1 MTAGGRR
8 QTGRALPLALTA
20 LVSSAVFA
28 FGACPEPSGN
38 QAKLVDLDERLEA
51 LLDTGTRIRL
61 WGVDAP
67 QDDGKAAA
75 GARDRLAG
83 WLGGLPLTVRLLATQ
98 PDRWGRIE
106 AHVHAPAPGRREPL
120 LVSAALVD
128 AGLARVRIEAG
139 DPSCLTDLL
148 ALERAAR
155 RQGLGLWSDPRFR
168 PLQASDRT
176 AFAGRS
182 GEQVLVEGRVQS
194 VNDAGFAT
202 FLNFGPVHSVDFAV
216 SLRRPLLNALQA
228 AGRPPAFFQGH
239 LVQVRGLLDLRYGPQ
254 VDLDNAAA
262 LGLLDEEVTRSPY
275 SGRET
280 RR

>member
-8 QTGRALPLALTA
+8 QTGRALPLALAA

-38 QAKLVDLDERLEA
+38 LAKLVDLDERLEA
-51 LLDTGTRIRL
+51 VLDSGTRIRL
-61 WGVDAP
+61 WGVEAP

-75 GARDRLAG
+75 GARERLAG
-83 WLGGLPLTVRLLATQ
+83 WLGGLALSVHLLATQ

-106 AHVHAPAPGRREPL
+106 AHVHAPVPGRRDL
-120 LVSAALVD
+120 LDVSTALVD
-128 AGLARVRIEAG
+128 AGLARVRIETG
-139 DPSCLTDLL
+139 EPSCLADLL
-148 ALERAAR
+148 ALEHSAR
-155 RQGLGLWSDPRFR
+155 RQGLGLWADPRFR
-168 PLQASDRT
+168 PLHASDRS
-176 AFAGRS
+176 AFAGHS

-202 FLNFGPVHSVDFAV
+202 FLNFGPIRSVDFAV
-216 SLRRPLLNALQA
+216 SLRRPVLSGLQA
-228 AGRPPAFFQGH
+228 LGRPAPFFQGH

-262 LGLLDEEVTRSPY
+262 LVLLDEEVTRSPY
-275 SGRET
+275 SGLET